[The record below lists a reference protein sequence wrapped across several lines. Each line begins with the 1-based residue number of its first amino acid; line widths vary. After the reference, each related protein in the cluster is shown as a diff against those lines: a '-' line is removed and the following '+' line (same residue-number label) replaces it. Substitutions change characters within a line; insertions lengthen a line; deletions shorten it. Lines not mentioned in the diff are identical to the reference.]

1 MRLRTLTL
9 LLTAVAVL
17 WLPLSTQAGTGL
29 TDITNDAQ
37 RGDAEAQHELG
48 ILYEFGYGMANNQI
62 AALAW
67 YSVAAQQGHAK
78 AAERR
83 DILKAR
89 MPQSDVDK
97 AGGMSTRLLA
107 KQPAA
112 AKVGDSPGTTPPVP
126 EN

>member
-1 MRLRTLTL
+1 MRLRTL
-9 LLTAVAVL
+9 LLTAVAAL

-29 TDITNDAQ
+29 TDITAAAQ

-67 YSVAAQQGHAK
+67 YNVAAQQGHAK
-78 AAERR
+78 AAVRR

-89 MPQSDVDK
+89 MPQSDIDK
-97 AGGMSTRLLA
+97 AGGMSARLLA

-112 AKVGDSPGTTPPVP
+112 AKVSEPPVP
-126 EN
+126 QN

>member
-1 MRLRTLTL
+1 MRLRTI
-9 LLTAVAVL
+9 LLTTVAVL
-17 WLPLSTQAGTGL
+17 WLPLSTHAGIGL
-29 TDITNDAQ
+29 TDITAAAQ
-37 RGDAEAQHELG
+37 RGDVEAQHELG

-67 YSVAAQQGHAK
+67 YSVAAQQGHAE
-78 AAERR
+78 AAARR

-89 MPQSDVDK
+89 MPQGDIDK
-97 AGGMSTRLLA
+97 AVGMSARLLA

-112 AKVGDSPGTTPPVP
+112 AKVSDLPRTTPSVP

>member
-1 MRLRTLTL
+1 MSIRTIL
-9 LLTAVAVL
+9 LITVAVL

-29 TDITNDAQ
+29 TDITAAAQ

-48 ILYEFGYGMANNQI
+48 ILYEFGYGMVNNQI

-67 YSVAAQQGHAK
+67 YNVAAQQGHAK
-78 AAERR
+78 AATRR

-89 MPQSDVDK
+89 MPQSDIDK
-97 AGGMSTRLLA
+97 AGAMSARLLA

-112 AKVGDSPGTTPPVP
+112 AKVSDPSETTPPAP
-126 EN
+126 GN

>member
-1 MRLRTLTL
+1 MSIRTIL
-9 LLTAVAVL
+9 LITVAVL
-17 WLPLSTQAGTGL
+17 WLPLSSQAGTGL
-29 TDITNDAQ
+29 TDITNAAQ

-67 YSVAAQQGHAK
+67 YNVAAQNGHAK
-78 AAERR
+78 AAARR

-89 MPQSDVDK
+89 LSQADIDK
-97 AGGMSTRLLA
+97 AGGMSVRLLA
-107 KQPAA
+107 KQPAT
-112 AKVGDSPGTTPPVP
+112 AKVSDSPATTPPVP